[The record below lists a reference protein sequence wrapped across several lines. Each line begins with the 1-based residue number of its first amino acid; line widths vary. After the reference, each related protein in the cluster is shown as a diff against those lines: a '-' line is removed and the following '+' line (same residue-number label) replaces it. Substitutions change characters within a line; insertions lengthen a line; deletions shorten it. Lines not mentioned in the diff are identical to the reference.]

1 MEGCFQLNG
10 EIIAVGS
17 ELLLGQIVNSNATYL
32 SKQLSNIGINVYH
45 HAVVGDNEK
54 RLSEVLAVAS
64 NRSDL
69 IIITGGLGPT
79 KDDLT
84 KETVGKFLHKNLV
97 YDENT
102 ETRIKDYFKQR
113 NREMTE
119 NNRKQA
125 LIVEGS
131 HVFPNDHGLA
141 CGLAIGGDEPEANFI
156 MLPGPPSELK
166 PMFETYVIPYLLAQ
180 LGEKAVIQSRVL
192 RFFDIGESQLAEKL
206 DDLLESQT
214 NPTIAPLASDGEVTL
229 RLTVK
234 GENKSN
240 NEQLL
245 NIVEAK
251 ILERVGEYYYGE
263 GEDSL
268 FQKLVLL
275 LKEKGLTLSSAESIT
290 GGLFASEITSITG
303 ASTIFSGGVVTYT
316 NEMKRDVLG
325 IQEKLIVE
333 EGAVSSACAK
343 EMAKKV
349 REKGNTDFGISF
361 TGVAG
366 PDSLEEK
373 TPGLVYIGI
382 SSQDE
387 TRVFTLQLAGSRNNI
402 RSRSAK
408 YGAYFLLQWIRK
420 ELKKVDE

>member
-1 MEGCFQLNG
+1 MNG

-54 RLSEVLAVAS
+54 RLSEVLAVAC

-69 IIITGGLGPT
+69 VIITGGLGPT

-97 YDENT
+97 YDEGT
-102 ETRIKDYFKQR
+102 EMKINEYFQQR

-125 LIVEGS
+125 LILEGS

-141 CGLAIGGDEPEANFI
+141 CGLAIKGEDPQTQFI

-166 PMFETYVIPYLLAQ
+166 PMFETYVIPYLTSQ
-180 LGEKAVIQSRVL
+180 LGEKAFIQSRVL

-234 GENKSN
+234 GENEVT

-245 NIVEAK
+245 DETAAK
-251 ILERVGEYYYGE
+251 ILQRVGDYFYGT
-263 GEDSL
+263 GENSIYHM
-268 FQKLVLL
+268 LVHLL
-275 LKEKGLTLSSAESIT
+275 NQQGYTLSSAESIT
-290 GGLFASEITSITG
+290 GGLFASEIISIPG
-303 ASTIFSGGVVTYT
+303 AGSVFSGGVISYA
-316 NEMKRDVLG
+316 NDMKEEPLG
-325 IQEKLIVE
+325 VKEEILIE
-333 EGAVSSACAK
+333 EGAVSLTCAK
-343 EMAKKV
+343 EMAFKI
-349 REKGNTDFGISF
+349 REQGKTDFGISF

-366 PDSLEEK
+366 PDPLEGK
-373 TPGLVYIGI
+373 KPGLVYIGI
-382 SSQDE
+382 SSQLE
-387 TRVFTLQLAGSRNNI
+387 TKGYMIQLAGSRNNI

-420 ELKKVDE
+420 EIKKVDE